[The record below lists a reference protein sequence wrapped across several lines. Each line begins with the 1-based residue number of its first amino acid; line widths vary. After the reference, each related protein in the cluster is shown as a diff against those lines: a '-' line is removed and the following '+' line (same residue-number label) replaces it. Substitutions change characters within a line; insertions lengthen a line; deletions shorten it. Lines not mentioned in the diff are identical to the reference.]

1 MKKRILSLA
10 LIFALIFSSMVLASC
25 KKGEEEEATSEA
37 DFEEIYEEELDTDSE
52 EFEDMD
58 SDPAYENEMDGAEPV
73 MVAHEE
79 KDFYGT
85 WSARSERAHYVFGN
99 VDLVINEDGTWTGN
113 IVEEDFSGTW
123 EYVDSSLNITSSDN
137 LIKWNLFYV
146 EDGSLMFKD
155 LDDPDLAP
163 LVLKAQ

>member
-1 MKKRILSLA
+1 M
-10 LIFALIFSSMVLASC
+10 
-25 KKGEEEEATSEA
+25 
-37 DFEEIYEEELDTDSE
+37 
-52 EFEDMD
+52 
-58 SDPAYENEMDGAEPV
+58 
-73 MVAHEE
+73 
-79 KDFYGT
+79 
-85 WSARSERAHYVFGN
+85 FGN

-163 LVLKAQ
+163 LVLKAP